1 MAAAGLDIDGRHR
14 FDGKEF
20 AIEFNLSL
28 AFENEIHLG
37 HSFVI
42 MRAGIL
48 LDIDHVQAGGMALR
62 AGKGAAGQTAW
73 AFDRGNLIELC
84 DEVLG
89 YQEALGS
96 AWGFSSMGGMLWLA
110 GGVNHRVSA

>member
-1 MAAAGLDIDGRHR
+1 MAAAGLDIDGRHW
-14 FDGKEF
+14 FYGKEF

-48 LDIDHVQAGGMALR
+48 LDIDQVQAGGMVLR
-62 AGKGAAGQTAW
+62 AGKGAASQTAW
-73 AFDRGNLIELC
+73 ALDRRNLIELV
-84 DEVLG
+84 DEVIG
-89 YQEALGS
+89 FHEALGS
-96 AWGFSSMGGMLWLA
+96 AWGFSS
-110 GGVNHRVSA
+110 VNHRVSA